1 MKNSLT
7 LIFLVFLAFVSQTQA
22 QKKRKSN
29 LSVTQNPT
37 VSQNNQNTNV
47 AIVIDERLAVLR
59 EQPSLYADAIQRMRT
74 GRVLAISGT
83 KQVEG
88 ITFYRVIVP
97 PKNYGWVQSEAVI
110 SKNKRGDDQRLVK
123 LVQASDGFE
132 KLERVAIFLE
142 NFTNSPLR
150 PAILM
155 LLGDLA
161 EEATLKLSRDA
172 NRQLDRNEM
181 AVTGAPLHSFYLN
194 YSSLDRYRKIG
205 INFWFNSATKL
216 FHYDGT
222 SWREILMKFPKSSE
236 AEEAKKRLQS
246 LDEKM
251 KAVK

>member
-22 QKKRKSN
+22 QKKRKSK
-29 LSVTQNPT
+29 LSVTQSPT
-37 VSQNNQNTNV
+37 VSQNNQNTNA

-59 EQPSLYADAIQRMRT
+59 QQPSLYADSIQRMRT
-74 GRVLAISGT
+74 GRVLAISGA

-97 PKNYGWVQSEAVI
+97 PKNYGWVQAEAVI

-123 LVQASDGFE
+123 LVQVSDGFE
-132 KLERVAIFLE
+132 KIERATIFLG
-142 NFTNSPLR
+142 NFPNSPLR
-150 PAILM
+150 PAILL

-161 EEATLKLSRDA
+161 EETTLKLSRDA

-181 AVTGAPLHSFYLN
+181 SATGAPIHSFYLN

-205 INFWFNSATKL
+205 ISFWFNSATKL
-216 FHYDGT
+216 YHYDGA